1 MTPENHRKSHEMQ
14 LAEDLDMFLS
24 AQLAG
29 ESVSAPPSL
38 SQSETDI
45 AAMLVAVSDEV
56 QPDPAFAAE
65 LETRLLG
72 ANVVDASS
80 VFLSQKTQE
89 LPETQQN
96 RSRFSPSLNVLIQGT
111 RTMKLAVLRSRPIH
125 RFSIAAMALLA
136 ISSVVVVSTPSL
148 RSLAQAIFENFTHT
162 SSDQIG
168 TTEARTGKR
177 PPLTEEQKRTMREV
191 KMVERKMQMEQRT
204 TTTVREMEI
213 ERGFDLKEPTF
224 IPTGYVFDK
233 EVGSL
238 SPDVV
243 VFSYGNSQK
252 NARIIISEKRLDG
265 EKVIGP
271 ILQTSLEKYKSKSGG
286 VSISFFPPQPKTLFG
301 SKDPAL
307 QQVDKSP
314 VGASAKI
321 ESVQIGN
328 LTGEYVEGG
337 WEPIYHQ
344 DSMDGMRWNQN
355 APLRQIQ
362 WKSGNVLFHI
372 ATTNQLSR
380 DELLA
385 IARSMK

>member
-1 MTPENHRKSHEMQ
+1 
-14 LAEDLDMFLS
+14 
-24 AQLAG
+24 
-29 ESVSAPPSL
+29 
-38 SQSETDI
+38 
-45 AAMLVAVSDEV
+45 
-56 QPDPAFAAE
+56 PDPAFAAE

-80 VFLSQKTQE
+80 VFLSQKTEE

-111 RTMKLAVLRSRPIH
+111 RTIKLAVLRSRPIH

-148 RSLAQAIFENFTHT
+148 RSLAQAIFENFSHT
-162 SSDQIG
+162 SSDQVG
-168 TTEARTGKR
+168 TTETRTGKR

-233 EVGSL
+233 KVGS
-238 SPDVV
+238 PFPHVV
-243 VFSYGNSQK
+243 GFGYKNSQN
-252 NARIIISEKRLDG
+252 NAKIVISQKRLDG

-271 ILQTSLEKYKSKSGG
+271 TLEMPLAKYKSKGITM
-286 VSISFFPPQPKTLFG
+286 SIGWFPPQPKTLFG

-328 LTGEYVEGG
+328 LTGEYVEGA
-337 WEPIYHQ
+337 WESIVDQ
-344 DSMDGMRWNQN
+344 DAISGMRWNQN

-362 WKSGNVLFHI
+362 WKSGNVLFQI

-380 DELLA
+380 DELVA